1 MRGYRNA
8 RIRRAPRQ
16 PALSDLGIDLL
27 HLTGWQLARAVA
39 WPFVA
44 FGAFWIFAWSGHW
57 IPAVISLIVLSFVT
71 YGSTSHDLVHG
82 SLGLKRLPNDLL
94 LCVVELI
101 SLRSGHAYQA
111 AHLNHHARFPHDDD
125 IEAEA
130 ARMSL
135 IRALLQGVVFPF
147 RIYAWALRNP
157 HGRRNWIV
165 GEGMAVAAIVL
176 GAVAALPWTI
186 IPGVYAGLMIAGS
199 WTIPLV
205 TSYLPHDPE
214 ASDVLHQ
221 TRLFRGS
228 FLRIV
233 AFDHLYHLEHHLYP
247 AVPHQ
252 NWPRLAR
259 RLDPWFEAAG
269 IKPVRIG

>member
-1 MRGYRNA
+1 M
-8 RIRRAPRQ
+8 PKTTKTTRQ
-16 PALSDLGIDLL
+16 PRLSDLGIDLL
-27 HLTGWQLARAVA
+27 HLTKWQVIRTIAV
-39 WPFVA
+39 PFAVFA
-44 FGAFWIFAWSGHW
+44 AFWLLAGSHHW
-57 IPAVISLIVLSFVT
+57 ILAVFALMVLSFVT

-82 SLGLKRLPNDLL
+82 SLGLKRLLNDIFLA
-94 LCVVELI
+94 VIEVI

-111 AHLNHHARFPHDDD
+111 AHLNHHARYPHDDD

-135 IRALLQGVVFPF
+135 PRTLLEGAVFQF
-147 RIYAWALRNP
+147 RIYAWALCNSR
-157 HGRRNWIV
+157 GRWNWIV
-165 GEGMAVAAIVL
+165 AEGIAVFAIVL
-176 GAVAALPWTI
+176 GAIAALPWTI

-199 WTIPLV
+199 WTIPLI

-214 ASDVLHQ
+214 APDELHQ
-221 TRLFRGS
+221 TRVFRG
-228 FLRIV
+228 LLVRIV

-259 RLDPWFEAAG
+259 RLDPWFATAG
-269 IKPVRIG
+269 LKPVRIGF

>member
-1 MRGYRNA
+1 MPKS
-8 RIRRAPRQ
+8 IDSVRQ
-16 PALSDLGIDLL
+16 PKLSDLGTDLL
-27 HLTGWQLARAVA
+27 HLTRWQIVRTIA

-44 FGAFWIFAWSGHW
+44 CAAFWFFALSEHW
-57 IPAVISLIVLSFVT
+57 VLAVFSLMVLSFVT

-94 LCVVELI
+94 LSLIEVI

-111 AHLNHHARFPHDDD
+111 AHLNHHAKFPHKDD

-135 IRALLQGVVFPF
+135 MRAMIEGVVFQF
-147 RIYAWALRNP
+147 RIYAWALRHP
-157 HGRRNWIV
+157 RGRRNWIIA
-165 GEGMAVAAIVL
+165 EGIAVAAIVV
-176 GAVAALPWTI
+176 GATIALPWTI
-186 IPGVYAGLMIAGS
+186 IPGVYVGLMVAGS
-199 WTIPLV
+199 WTIPLI
-205 TSYLPHDPE
+205 TSYLPHDPD
-214 ASDVLHQ
+214 APDVLHQ
-221 TRLFRGS
+221 TRAFRG
-228 FLRIV
+228 FIIRFA

-259 RLDPWFEAAG
+259 QLDPWFDAVG